1 LDVASLAWMVC
12 HVRRLMRGRRLLCRS
27 VACGEL
33 RLAGV
38 ARLIGPDEK

>member
-1 LDVASLAWMVC
+1 LDEETEETDE
-12 HVRRLMRGRRLLCRS
+12 RRLMRGRRLLCRS
-27 VACGEL
+27 VACGGL